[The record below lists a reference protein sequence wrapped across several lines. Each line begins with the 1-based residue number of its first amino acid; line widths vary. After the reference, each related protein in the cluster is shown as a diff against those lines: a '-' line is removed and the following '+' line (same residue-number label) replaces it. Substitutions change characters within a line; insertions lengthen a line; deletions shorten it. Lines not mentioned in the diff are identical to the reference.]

1 MGIDVKTIFD
11 IRLENENDDKVNE
24 IERAKIFLQKNGYVV
39 KKWTRSMEQDS
50 NECEEMEEKGK
61 SKDCY
66 GCSCS
71 VCLAQ

>member
-39 KKWTRSMEQDS
+39 KKVNQKIVMDVVAQCVWH
-50 NECEEMEEKGK
+50 NESSLSRG
-61 SKDCY
+61 Y
-66 GCSCS
+66 I
-71 VCLAQ
+71 V